1 MSFLDTLKKW
11 EHSFTTW
18 AATEWT
24 KIYNEAPK
32 VEHAA
37 DTALK
42 YAIPAAGILVQ
53 ELGTA
58 PEAQKAVS
66 VLTEAQK
73 DMQAASGLIYDF
85 GPNPSAGSILS
96 GVQSNLTGILED
108 AHVKNTNTVGK
119 ITNVINAIAP
129 IAEALAPVAVAAVT
143 GA

>member
-1 MSFLDTLKKW
+1 MAFFDTLKKW

-18 AATEWT
+18 AATEWS

-42 YAIPAAGILVQ
+42 YAIPAAGIIVQ
-53 ELGTA
+53 ALGNA
-58 PEAQKAVS
+58 PEAQKAVGI
-66 VLTEAQK
+66 LTEAQR

-85 GPNPSAGSILS
+85 GANPSAGSILS
-96 GVQSNLTGILED
+96 GVQSNLASLLED
-108 AHVKNTNTVGK
+108 AHVKNTNTTGK
-119 ITNVINAIAP
+119 ITNIINAIAP
-129 IAEALAPVAVAAVT
+129 IAEALAPAAIAAVA